1 MGFDNGAGSIAEPL
15 ELTARA
21 VDGRAEAQRA
31 LAARSLLWRGHT
43 MRRRDV
49 LSLLGGAL
57 APWSHW
63 AQAQQVDRMRVI
75 GVLIGF
81 SESDPSTALRIAN
94 FEQGLREL
102 GWIKGRNIQIHYRL
116 AAERDVLQAHAR
128 ELMALQPDLI
138 VAGSGFVV
146 SALLR
151 ETCTLPIVFVT
162 SVNPVADGFVAALQ
176 RPGGNLTGFT
186 NSIPSMGG
194 KWLELLKALAPG
206 VARVSIMYNPDTA
219 PRNPSFFFPQ
229 VETVASSVTV
239 ELAAAPVRSRAEI
252 ASVLADIGR
261 DEAQGLVIMPDNFMS
276 VHRAVIIEQA
286 ARLRVPAIYPFRYF
300 ATEGGLVAC
309 GPDMFDLYRRTALYV
324 DRILR
329 GGKPADL
336 PVQEPSKV
344 DLVVNLRT
352 AEALGLSVPRIV
364 IARASEVI
372 E

>member
-1 MGFDNGAGSIAEPL
+1 
-15 ELTARA
+15 
-21 VDGRAEAQRA
+21 
-31 LAARSLLWRGHT
+31 

-57 APWSHW
+57 APWTCW
-63 AQAQQVDRMRVI
+63 AEAQQVDRMRVI

-116 AAERDVLQAHAR
+116 AVEREVLQAHAR
-128 ELMALQPDLI
+128 ELMALQPDLV
-138 VAGSGFVV
+138 VAGSAFVV
-146 SALLR
+146 SALLQ
-151 ETCTLPIVFVT
+151 EACTLPIVFVT
-162 SVNPVADGFVAALQ
+162 SVNPVANGFVATLQ

-194 KWLELLKALAPG
+194 KWLELLKELAPG
-206 VARVSIMYNPDTA
+206 VARVSIMFNPDRA

-229 VETVASSVTV
+229 VETVAYSVAV
-239 ELAAAPVRSRAEI
+239 ELAAAPVRSPAEI

-276 VHRAVIIEQA
+276 IHRALIIEQT

-300 ATEGGLVAC
+300 AADGGLVAC
-309 GPDMFDLYRRTALYV
+309 GADMLDLYRRTSVYV
-324 DRILR
+324 TGFL
-329 GGKPADL
+329 GGGNPANF
-336 PVQEPSKV
+336 PSQEPPKV
-344 DLVVNLRT
+344 TLVLNLGT
-352 AEALGLSVPRIV
+352 A
-364 IARASEVI
+364 
-372 E
+372 

>member
-1 MGFDNGAGSIAEPL
+1 
-15 ELTARA
+15 
-21 VDGRAEAQRA
+21 
-31 LAARSLLWRGHT
+31 

-57 APWSHW
+57 APWPLW
-63 AQAQQVDRMRVI
+63 AEAQQVDRVRVI

-81 SESDPSTALRIAN
+81 SESDPGAALRIAN
-94 FEQGLREL
+94 LEQGLREL

-116 AAERDVLQAHAR
+116 AAERDQLQAHAR
-128 ELMALQPDLI
+128 DLMALQPDLI
-138 VAGSGFVV
+138 VAGSGYVV
-146 SALLR
+146 SVLLQ

-162 SVNPVADGFVAALQ
+162 SVNPVANGFVAALQ

-194 KWLELLKALAPG
+194 KWLELLKELAPG
-206 VARVSIMYNPDTA
+206 VARVSIMFNQDA
-219 PRNPSFFFPQ
+219 SSRNLSFFFPQ
-229 VETVASSVTV
+229 VETLASSIAV
-239 ELAAAPVRSRAEI
+239 ELVAAPVRNPAEI
-252 ASVLADIGR
+252 ESVLADIGR
-261 DEAQGLVIMPDNFMS
+261 DEAQGLVVMPDNFMS
-276 VHRAVIIEQA
+276 IHRALIIEQA

-300 ATEGGLVAC
+300 ATEGGLMAC
-309 GPDMFDLYRRTALYV
+309 GPDMFDLYRRTSVYV

-329 GGKPADL
+329 GVRPADL
-336 PVQEPSKV
+336 PVREPSKV

>member
-1 MGFDNGAGSIAEPL
+1 
-15 ELTARA
+15 
-21 VDGRAEAQRA
+21 
-31 LAARSLLWRGHT
+31 

-57 APWSHW
+57 APWSGW
-63 AQAQQVDRMRVI
+63 ANAQPDRMRVI
-75 GVLIGF
+75 GVMIGF
-81 SESDPSTALRIAN
+81 AESDPSTALRIAN

-116 AAERDVLQAHAR
+116 AAERDGLQAHAR

-146 SALLR
+146 SALL
-151 ETCTLPIVFVT
+151 EEACTLPIVFVT
-162 SVNPVADGFVAALQ
+162 SVNPVAYGYVTALQ

-186 NSIPSMGG
+186 NCVPSMGG
-194 KWLELLKALAPG
+194 KWLEVLKQVAPS
-206 VARVSIMYNPDTA
+206 VARVSIMYNQHTA
-219 PRNPSFFFPQ
+219 NRNLSFFLPQ
-229 VETVASSVTV
+229 VQTVAASIAVETVA
-239 ELAAAPVRSRAEI
+239 APVSSPADI
-252 ASVLADIGR
+252 ASVLADLGR
-261 DEAQGLVIMPDNFMS
+261 DEAQGLVVMPDNFMS
-276 VHRAVIIEQA
+276 IHRAVIIEQA
-286 ARLRVPAIYPFRYF
+286 ARQRVPAIYPFSYF
-300 ATEGGLVAC
+300 AIDGGLVAC
-309 GPDMFDLYRRTALYV
+309 GPDMFDLYRRTSVYV

-336 PVQEPSKV
+336 PVQEPAKV

>member
-1 MGFDNGAGSIAEPL
+1 
-15 ELTARA
+15 
-21 VDGRAEAQRA
+21 
-31 LAARSLLWRGHT
+31 

-49 LSLLGGAL
+49 LSLLGGTL
-57 APWSHW
+57 APWPYW
-63 AQAQQVDRMRVI
+63 ANAQQADRMRVI
-75 GVLIGF
+75 GVMIGF
-81 SESDPSTALRIAN
+81 SQSDPGAALRIAN

-138 VAGSGFVV
+138 VAGSPFVV
-146 SALLR
+146 SALLQ
-151 ETCTLPIVFVT
+151 EACTLPIVFVT
-162 SVNPVADGFVAALQ
+162 AVNPVASGFVTTLQ

-194 KWLELLKALAPG
+194 KWLELLKAVAPG
-206 VARVSIMYNPDTA
+206 VARVSIMYNPDRA
-219 PRNPSFFFPQ
+219 GRNLSFFLPQ
-229 VETVASSVTV
+229 VEAVAASMAV
-239 ELAAAPVRSRAEI
+239 EPVATPVRSPAEI
-252 ASVLADIGR
+252 ESAFADLGR
-261 DEAQGLVIMPDNFMS
+261 DEAQGLIIMPDHFMS
-276 VHRAVIIEQA
+276 IHRALIIAQA
-286 ARLRVPAIYPFRYF
+286 ARLKVPAIYPFRYF
-300 ATEGGLVAC
+300 ATDGGLLAC
-309 GPDMFDLYRRTALYV
+309 GPDMLDLYRRTSAYV

-336 PVQEPSKV
+336 PVQEPGKV

>member
-1 MGFDNGAGSIAEPL
+1 
-15 ELTARA
+15 
-21 VDGRAEAQRA
+21 
-31 LAARSLLWRGHT
+31 

-57 APWSHW
+57 APWPLW
-63 AQAQQVDRMRVI
+63 AEAQQVDRVRVI
-75 GVLIGF
+75 GVMIGF
-81 SESDPSTALRIAN
+81 SESDPGAALRIAN

-162 SVNPVADGFVAALQ
+162 SVNPVANGFVAALQ

-206 VARVSIMYNPDTA
+206 VARVSIMFNPDMS

-229 VETVASSVTV
+229 VETVAASVGVAV
-239 ELAAAPVRSRAEI
+239 ELAAAPVRSPAEI
-252 ASVLADIGR
+252 ESVLADIGR
-261 DEAQGLVIMPDNFMS
+261 DEAQGLVIMPENFMS
-276 VHRAVIIEQA
+276 IHRALIIEQA

-300 ATEGGLVAC
+300 ATDGGLVAC
-309 GPDMFDLYRRTALYV
+309 GPDMFDLYRRTSVYV